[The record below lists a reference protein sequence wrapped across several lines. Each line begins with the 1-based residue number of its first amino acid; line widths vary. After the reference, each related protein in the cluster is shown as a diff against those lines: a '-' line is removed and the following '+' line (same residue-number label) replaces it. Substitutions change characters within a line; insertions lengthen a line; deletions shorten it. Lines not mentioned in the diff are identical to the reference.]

1 MRPVFARN
9 GTYEMVR
16 RALLVATLLLALPTP
31 TRAGTRQD
39 AKVLLSEIPE
49 LNKIEQQLGFAD
61 AVVVGDT
68 IYLSGVVAGLRPGE
82 TDLKQP
88 YERAFQRI
96 GAILQ
101 RAGASWDDV
110 VDMTTFHTDLTT
122 QMPAITAVKGEFL
135 KGPPPAWTAIQV
147 SRLIPDTGLT
157 EIKIVAKLP
166 RAKP

>member
-1 MRPVFARN
+1 ML
-9 GTYEMVR
+9 R
-16 RALLVATLLLALPTP
+16 RALLPGTILLALAAPA
-31 TRAGTRQD
+31 RAGSRQE
-39 AKVLLSEIPE
+39 AKVFLSDIPE
-49 LNKIEQQLGFAD
+49 LNKIEQQWGFAD
-61 AVVVGDT
+61 AVVTGDT

-96 GAILQ
+96 GAILE

-110 VDMTTFHTDLTT
+110 VDMTTFHTDLTS
-122 QMPAITAVKGEFL
+122 QMPAITVVKNKYM

-166 RAKP
+166 RAKR

>member
-1 MRPVFARN
+1 ML
-9 GTYEMVR
+9 R
-16 RALLVATLLLALPTP
+16 RALLSGTILLAISAP
-31 TRAGTRQD
+31 AQSGSRQE
-39 AKVLLSEIPE
+39 AKVLLSDIPE

-61 AVVVGDT
+61 AVISGDT

-88 YERAFQRI
+88 YERAFKRI
-96 GAILQ
+96 GMILG

-110 VDMTTFHTDLTT
+110 IDITTFHTDLTS
-122 QMPAITAVKGEFL
+122 QMSAITAVKNEYV

-147 SRLIPDTGLT
+147 SRLIPDSGLT
-157 EIKIVAKLP
+157 EIKIIAKLP